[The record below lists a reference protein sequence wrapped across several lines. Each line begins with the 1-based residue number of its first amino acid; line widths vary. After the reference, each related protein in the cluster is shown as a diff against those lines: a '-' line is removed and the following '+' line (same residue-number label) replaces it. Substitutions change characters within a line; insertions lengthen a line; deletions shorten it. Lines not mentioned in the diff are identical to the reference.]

1 MNGQYDERLAFGEY
15 ELKNGT
21 GELPNVLVAPI
32 PDYLAGTVDIRCIEA
47 AVGGTSITAALQ
59 GSNGDGS
66 WQEVVKG
73 SSIPAADL
81 VLEAGKKPLQTLTI
95 PEEYEYTHLRIAIT
109 AAGTFS
115 AGKIDAYVNTYR
127 GV

>member
-1 MNGQYDERLAFGEY
+1 MFADCCWILFSDRWGKDNPLLFPIDIGERNRSLFRQIGSRSPAIRYHNPNNPLRYRNGICRIHSEESFE
-15 ELKNGT
+15 T
-21 GELPNVLVAPI
+21 
-32 PDYLAGTVDIRCIEA
+32 YLFH
-47 AVGGTSITAALQ
+47 
-59 GSNGDGS
+59 
-66 WQEVVKG
+66 
-73 SSIPAADL
+73 
-81 VLEAGKKPLQTLTI
+81 QTLTI